1 MSISINE
8 LNKLPLTFK
17 YLEEFKKIRKNKKN
31 VKYFIRCEQYNTN
44 FFPREK
50 PFKHLIRLI

>member
-1 MSISINE
+1 MKIYINE
-8 LNKLPLTFK
+8 FNKLPLTFE

-31 VKYFIRCEQYNTN
+31 VKYFIKCEQFNTN
-44 FFPREK
+44 FLPREK